1 MCSPLSTLPVHFLN
15 QWPSI
20 VKPFCERLHLTKLNI
35 GIQRQKNSFAQR
47 PIPDRK
53 ALAVINA
60 LASIPDVTKVSFVAN
75 PTAIGMLDLPT
86 VDDKPELWANGQ
98 IRDKAAQQFQMQR
111 IAVPRFPDTV
121 MLMPLSAQS
130 LLGVVF

>member
-1 MCSPLSTLPVHFLN
+1 VCSPLNTLPVQFFN

-20 VKPFCERLHLTKLNI
+20 VKPFCERLHLTKLDV
-35 GIQRQKNSFAQR
+35 GIQRQKDGFAQR
-47 PIPDRK
+47 PIPDGK
-53 ALAVINA
+53 ALTVINA

-86 VDDKPELWANGQ
+86 VDDKPELWADNQ
-98 IRDKAAQQFQMQR
+98 IRDEAAHQFQMQR
-111 IAVPRFPDTV
+111 IAVPRFPDAV
-121 MLMPLSAQS
+121 MLMPLSTQS